1 MKGAVSEFGVG
12 AKGHSFDPR
21 LKSQKS
27 KGVAT
32 YEYKASIV
40 NDEMIKMNRAGAV
53 FPPPRPTDFGKG
65 IKLSPPAFR
74 KYKEYIYT
82 VKLPAYGGKTLTEA
96 LYSRITAKD
105 YQANQDYV
113 VHPTDG
119 TDGLKGFKRFPELRK
134 IINDYKHA
142 AKEEF
147 RKDGSNEYRMEVTL
161 IENRQRESERIEEN
175 TRRTQI
181 SLEGDG
187 SMELNAQDF
196 AASINR

>member
-1 MKGAVSEFGVG
+1 M
-12 AKGHSFDPR
+12 
-21 LKSQKS
+21 
-27 KGVAT
+27 
-32 YEYKASIV
+32 
-40 NDEMIKMNRAGAV
+40 
-53 FPPPRPTDFGKG
+53 
-65 IKLSPPAFR
+65 
-74 KYKEYIYT
+74 
-82 VKLPAYGGKTLTEA
+82 
-96 LYSRITAKD
+96 
-105 YQANQDYV
+105 

-161 IENRQRESERIEEN
+161 IENRQRESEKIEEN